1 MIESNKMKQS
11 IITAF
16 LGRSQDR
23 FSEYH
28 KPTSLTERLDLVV
41 KIPGVDGVEI
51 VYPYETEEAVSTK
64 KMFDDRGLSFAAV
77 NANIKKEAQWV
88 PGALSRNDEN
98 LRQGAIDIIKKA
110 KDYAKIVGAPLVT
123 CCPLSDGYD
132 NLFQIDYPKAWRNM
146 VEAVAQAADYMSEIP
161 LFLEYKINETRVH
174 AQLDNCAKTI
184 LFLRDVGNKA
194 TGVTIDFGHA
204 LLAKENPAQVLAL
217 CEETGTDYYLHTN
230 DNDFNFDWDL
240 ISGSRNFLHTVEFL
254 FYAKEYS
261 YDKYFTADASPRIF
275 DRVDFFTEHA
285 EMNLALWNLVDKL
298 DRKKYRQLMHE
309 EKHMDLMKLVRKEI
323 YRL

>member
-1 MIESNKMKQS
+1 MKQS

-16 LGRSQDR
+16 LGKTQDR
-23 FSEYH
+23 FSEYQV
-28 KPTSLTERLDLVV
+28 PTSLEERLDLVV

-51 VYPYETEEAVSTK
+51 VYPYETEEAASTK

-77 NANIKKEAQWV
+77 NANIKKETQWV
-88 PGALSRNDEN
+88 SGALSRNDKN
-98 LRQGAIDIIKKA
+98 LRRGAIDIIKKA
-110 KDYAKIVGAPLVT
+110 KDYAKAVGAPLVT

-132 NLFQIDYPKAWRNM
+132 NLFQIDYAKTWRNM
-146 VEAVAQAADYMSEIP
+146 VETVAEAADYMPEMP
-161 LFLEYKINETRVH
+161 LYIEYKINETRVH

-184 LFLRDVGNKA
+184 LFLKDVANPNM
-194 TGVTIDFGHA
+194 GVTIDFGHA

-217 CEETGTDYYLHTN
+217 CEETNTDYYLHTN

-254 FYAKEYS
+254 FYAKEYE

-275 DRVDFFTEHA
+275 DMIDFFTEHS
-285 EMNLALWNLVDKL
+285 EMNLALWNLVGKL
-298 DRKKYRQLMHE
+298 DRKKYRKLMHE
-309 EKHMDLMKLVRKEI
+309 EKYMDLMKLVRKEI

>member
-1 MIESNKMKQS
+1 MKQS

-16 LGRSQDR
+16 LSKTQDR

-28 KPTSLTERLDLVV
+28 QSTTLKERLELIC

-51 VYPYETEEAVSTK
+51 VYPYETGEVQETQRLMNEFNLK
-64 KMFDDRGLSFAAV
+64 FAAI
-77 NANIKKEAQWV
+77 NANIKKETQWV
-88 PGALSRNDEN
+88 PGALSRSNPE
-98 LRQGAIDIIKKA
+98 LRKGAINIIKKA
-110 KDYAKIVGAPLVT
+110 KEYAKAVGAPLVT

-132 NLFQIDYPKAWRNM
+132 NLFQVDYPKAWRNM
-146 VEAVAQAADYMSEIP
+146 IEAVEEAADYLPEIP
-161 LFLEYKINETRVH
+161 LFIEYKINETRVH
-174 AQLDNCAKTI
+174 CQLDTCAKTI
-184 LFLRDVGNKA
+184 LFLKDVGNKA
-194 TGVTIDFGHA
+194 TGVTIDFGHS

-217 CEETGTDYYLHTN
+217 CEETGIDYYLHTN

-254 FYAKEYS
+254 FYAKEFG

-275 DRVDFFTEHA
+275 DMIGFFTEHA
-285 EMNLALWNLVDKL
+285 KMNLAIWNLVDKL
-298 DRKKYRQLMHE
+298 DRSKYRKLMNDE
-309 EKHMDLMKLVRKEI
+309 RYMDLMELVRKEI

>member
-1 MIESNKMKQS
+1 MKQS

-16 LGRSQDR
+16 LGRTQDR
-23 FSEYH
+23 FSEYQE
-28 KPTSLTERLDLVV
+28 PTSLEQRLDLVV

-64 KMFDDRGLSFAAV
+64 KMFDDRRLNFAAV
-77 NANIKKEAQWV
+77 NANIKKETQWV
-88 PGALSRNDEN
+88 PGALSRSDAN

-110 KDYAKIVGAPLVT
+110 KDYAKAVGAPLVT

-132 NLFQIDYPKAWRNM
+132 NLFQVDYPKAWRYM
-146 VEAVAQAADYMSEIP
+146 VEAVAEAADYMPEMP
-161 LFLEYKINETRVH
+161 LFIEYKINETRVH

-184 LFLRDVGNKA
+184 LFLKDVGNKA

-204 LLAKENPAQVLAL
+204 LLAKENPAQVIAL

-254 FYAKEYS
+254 FYAKEYG

-275 DRVDFFTEHA
+275 DMIGFFTEHA
-285 EMNLALWNLVDKL
+285 EMNLAMWNLVDKL
-298 DRKKYRQLMHE
+298 DRKKYRQLMAE